1 VLIRGIGPTLGGF
14 GVGDAVRGPRL
25 TLVRDGETWLANAR
39 WALAPNAADIRVAA
53 RGSGAFA
60 LSAVAT
66 DAAMLVT
73 LPPGAYTATV
83 AAPEGT
89 EGVALVEIYEVR

>member
-1 VLIRGIGPTLGGF
+1 
-14 GVGDAVRGPRL
+14 L

-39 WALAPNAADIRVAA
+39 WALAPNAAEIRAVA

-60 LSAVAT
+60 LSAVAK